1 MLTVRAEH
9 RTIFERSDELTV
21 ELVLPPADG
30 PDVCP
35 RCRSWNDTGADECSN
50 CDEVSAALG
59 DPALRLRVMSLY
71 MKPSPLRDWLTQ
83 YKGRLSDA
91 DEPHVP
97 EYAALVRALLGRF
110 LIERGAD
117 LADILGPV
125 EGLVVV
131 PSTDRRPPH
140 PLVEV
145 LSSLDLDIPVLDV
158 LQRGP
163 GQLGFRRPHP
173 EGYRIQS
180 GVRLPARALLIDDV
194 YTTGSRANSAAH
206 ALRTHGVHVAGFV
219 AIARRINPAW
229 RPEVA
234 AIWERQQARP
244 YDWSQIPL

>member
-9 RTIFERSDELTV
+9 RPIVEKSDALTAELA
-21 ELVLPPADG
+21 LPPGEG
-30 PDVCP
+30 PEVCS
-35 RCRSWNDTGADECSN
+35 RCRSWNDTGAGECSN
-50 CDEVSAALG
+50 CEEVRAALG
-59 DPALRLRVMSLY
+59 APALRLRVMSLY

-91 DEPHVP
+91 DEPHTP
-97 EYAALVRALLGRF
+97 EYAEFVRALLGRF

-117 LADILGPV
+117 LADVFGPV
-125 EGLVVV
+125 DGLVVV
-131 PSTDRRPPH
+131 PSTDRPPPH

-145 LSSLDLDIPVLDV
+145 LTSLELNVPVLDV

-163 GQLGFRRPHP
+163 GELGFRRPHP
-173 EGYRIQS
+173 EGYRIRP
-180 GVRLPARALLIDDV
+180 GVRLPARVLLIDDV

-219 AIARRINPAW
+219 AVARRINPAW

-234 AIWERQQARP
+234 VLWERQQARP